1 MSEFLTQSRP
11 YAEAIFEIAN
21 KDKALDD
28 WSKNLVQIVEAMAD
42 NSVKALINS
51 PDLSQKKKTEVFN
64 SLFEGEI
71 LKKTATFIQVL
82 GQANRLNLLPS
93 IFEAFKSL
101 VAIERNEKSV
111 VVASSY
117 NLDEDQLDKIKEAL
131 QKRTGAAINLTT
143 AVDKTLIGGIKISY
157 EDQVIDLSLK
167 NKLEALK
174 AQLRN

>member
-131 QKRTGAAINLTT
+131 QKRTGATINLTT

>member
-28 WSKNLVQIVEAMAD
+28 WSENLVQIAEAMAD
-42 NSVKALINS
+42 NYVKALINS

-131 QKRTGAAINLTT
+131 QKRTGATINLTT